1 MKQVVSTLCL
11 GIFSTNLGLRHCRKC
26 SQSMLGPPAHK
37 EHPYLRILPLCQCP
51 SSSCIWRKAG
61 RWPGLPTVL
70 IYPRYVSFMEPRTP
84 RGAEDVQYHI
94 GQHLLIII
102 MIITK
107 GREEITL
114 KLPSNIELCVCW
126 DSKDS
131 KRHLDPALSEAVVNR
146 NSW

>member
-1 MKQVVSTLCL
+1 
-11 GIFSTNLGLRHCRKC
+11 
-26 SQSMLGPPAHK
+26 MLIH
-37 EHPYLRILPLCQCP
+37 
-51 SSSCIWRKAG
+51 
-61 RWPGLPTVL
+61 
-70 IYPRYVSFMEPRTP
+70 PRYVSFMEPRTP

-107 GREEITL
+107 DREEITL